1 MGSGCGD
8 SIVEKFSFVLRA
20 NSPSRWHL
28 TRCLLLCS
36 RITIHDF
43 TGNVNTFFIDIA
55 GSISPPGICRIF
67 LRRYPPIS
75 LSFLCLSLY
84 NGIT

>member
-8 SIVEKFSFVLRA
+8 SIVDKFLRPPG

-36 RITIHDF
+36 GITIHHL
-43 TGNVNTFFIDIA
+43 TGNVNTFFYRYHRIKYIFRF
-55 GSISPPGICRIF
+55 CRIF
-67 LRRYPPIS
+67 LLSSLLFS
-75 LSFLCLSLY
+75 LSFLRLSLY
-84 NGIT
+84 NVLT